1 MNLSRNYPV
10 FRKKI
15 GREIKAWVAGEKDG
29 GGMVKRG
36 KKKRKS
42 KKKKKKN
49 RMNFVFIGRK

>member
-1 MNLSRNYPV
+1 MNLSRDYPV

-42 KKKKKKN
+42 KKKKN